1 MKGMKI
7 LKITIQAVLFNVTN
21 EYEKTLNDMMLIFCT
36 AIRYSFKRLLEGYKI
51 GDLEKD
57 VALKYNLNIRQAKD
71 AVESARQTIQSQKE
85 LLKLN
90 CNSYNK
96 KVKRIEKELNNEK
109 LSEKKKNALIK
120 KLEKRIRILNYY
132 QQLIDNNKIPSVIFG
147 TRKIFLRRCKGLI
160 SNEEWKKCRN
170 NRLYS
175 RGDKTKNGN
184 PNLRI
189 IIKNKMTYL
198 EISTLEKTKTNR
210 AIKIQ
215 IPIYLPQKLS
225 KKTGKV
231 NGNNYREMFLC
242 YLETKEAYQ
251 VEILKRNN
259 KYYVHITFEVKE
271 EAPIYT
277 NEEGVIGI
285 DTNPNGFALTY
296 IDNKGNH
303 KWHKY
308 LKQHELLYA
317 RSNRR
322 KNLCGEL
329 VKQVIEIAKTTKCGI
344 AIEDLKFEDD
354 KDVQG
359 KFARVKHQFIYKTL
373 LTMLESACKKE
384 KIEIKK
390 VKPQFTSK
398 IGLYKYC
405 HQYGMDVHNG
415 AAMVIG
421 RRSYKLKEKVPKIL
435 KNKLICNKEEFNKRN
450 EWSKWFIINKI
461 IKGKV
466 GEKPDLWIK
475 NRKQTL
481 GLAS

>member
-1 MKGMKI
+1 MKGMRI
-7 LKITIQAVLFNVTN
+7 VKITIQAVLFNVSE
-21 EYEKTLNDMMLIFCT
+21 EYEETLNNMMLIFCT
-36 AIRYSFKRLLEGYKI
+36 AIRYSFKRLLEGQKP

-57 VALKYNLNIRQAKD
+57 VAFKYKLNIRQAKD

-85 LLKLN
+85 LLKLIHN
-90 CNSYNK
+90 NYNK
-96 KVKRIEKELNNEK
+96 KVNRIEKELRNEK
-109 LSEKKKNALIK
+109 LSAKKRNALIK
-120 KLEKRIRILNYY
+120 KLEKRKRKADYY
-132 QQLIDNNKIPSVIFG
+132 KNLIENNKIPPVTFG
-147 TRKIFLRRCKGLI
+147 TKKMFLRRCKGLI
-160 SNEEWKKCRN
+160 TNEEWKSLRN

-175 RGDKTKNGN
+175 RGDKTKKGN

-189 IIKNKMTYL
+189 ILKNKMTYL

-215 IPIYLPQKLS
+215 IPVYLPHKLS
-225 KKTGKV
+225 KKTGKI
-231 NGNNYREMFLC
+231 NGNNYREMFLNH
-242 YLETKEAYQ
+242 LETNEAYQ
-251 VEILKRNN
+251 VEVIKRNN
-259 KYYVHITFEVKE
+259 KYYVHITFDIKQKL
-271 EAPIYT
+271 PIYT
-277 NEEGVIGI
+277 NKDGVIGI
-285 DTNPNGFALTY
+285 DTNPDGFALTC

-303 KWHKY
+303 IWHKQ

-317 RSNRR
+317 RSNKR

-329 VKQVIEIAKTTKCGI
+329 VKQVIEVAKTNNCGI

-354 KDVQG
+354 KDVQR
-359 KFARVKHQFIYKTL
+359 KFARKKNQFIYKTL
-373 LTMLESACKKE
+373 LTMLESACIRE
-384 KIEIKK
+384 GIEVRK

-421 RRSYKLKEKVPKIL
+421 RRSYRLKEKVPKIL
-435 KNKLICNKEEFNKRN
+435 KNKLIENQEEFNKKN
-450 EWSKWFIINKI
+450 EWSKWSIINKI

-466 GEKPDLWIK
+466 GDKPDSWIK

>member
-7 LKITIQAVLFNVTN
+7 LKITIQAVLFNVSD
-21 EYEKTLNDMMLIFCT
+21 EYTKTLNDMMLIFCT
-36 AIRYSFKRLLEGYKI
+36 SIRYSFKRLLEGHKI

-57 VALKYNLNIRQAKD
+57 VAFKYNLNIRQAKD

-90 CNSYNK
+90 YNNYNK
-96 KVKRIEKELNNEK
+96 KIKSIEKQLNNEK
-109 LSEKKKNALIK
+109 LSEKKQNALIQ
-120 KLEKRIRILNYY
+120 KLNKRNRILNYY
-132 QQLIDNNKIPSVIFG
+132 HQLIDNNKIPSVIFG
-147 TRKIFLRRCKGLI
+147 TKKMFLRRCKGLI
-160 SNEEWKKCRN
+160 SNEEWKSFRN

-198 EISTLEKTKTNR
+198 EVSTLEKTKTNR

-225 KKTGKV
+225 MKTGKV
-231 NGNNYREMFLC
+231 NGNNYREMFLN

-259 KYYVHITFEVKE
+259 KYYVYITFEIKKE
-271 EAPIYT
+271 TPIYT
-277 NEEGVIGI
+277 NQDGVIGV

-308 LKQHELLYA
+308 LKQHEL
-317 RSNRR
+317 
-322 KNLCGEL
+322 
-329 VKQVIEIAKTTKCGI
+329 
-344 AIEDLKFEDD
+344 
-354 KDVQG
+354 
-359 KFARVKHQFIYKTL
+359 
-373 LTMLESACKKE
+373 
-384 KIEIKK
+384 
-390 VKPQFTSK
+390 
-398 IGLYKYC
+398 
-405 HQYGMDVHNG
+405 
-415 AAMVIG
+415 
-421 RRSYKLKEKVPKIL
+421 KEKVPKIL
-435 KNKLICNKEEFNKRN
+435 KNKLIYNKEEFNKKN
-450 EWSKWFIINKI
+450 EWSKWSIINNI

>member
-1 MKGMKI
+1 MKI
-7 LKITIQAVLFNVTN
+7 VRITIQAILFNVSD
-21 EYEKTLNDMMLIFCT
+21 EYEKTLNNMMLIFCT
-36 AIRYSFKRLLEGYKI
+36 AIRYSFKRLLEGQKI

-57 VALKYNLNIRQAKD
+57 VAFKYELNIRQAKD
-71 AVESARQTIQSQKE
+71 AVESARQTIQSQRE

-90 CNSYNK
+90 YNNYNK
-96 KVKRIEKELNNEK
+96 KVKSVEKELNNEN
-109 LSEKKKNALIK
+109 LSEKKRNALIK
-120 KLEKRIRILNYY
+120 KLEKRKRKLDYY
-132 QQLIDNNKIPSVIFG
+132 QELIDNNKIPPVTFG
-147 TRKIFLRRCKGLI
+147 TKKMFLRRCKGLI
-160 SNEEWKKCRN
+160 TNEEWKSCRN
-170 NRLYS
+170 NRIYS
-175 RGDKTKNGN
+175 RGDKTKKGN

-189 IIKNKMTYL
+189 IIKNNMSYL
-198 EISTLEKTKTNR
+198 EISTLTKTETNR

-225 KKTGKV
+225 KKTSKV
-231 NGNNYREMFLC
+231 NGNNYREMLLRH
-242 YLETKEAYQ
+242 LETNDAYQ
-251 VEILKRNN
+251 AEIIKRNN
-259 KYYVHITFEVKE
+259 KYYVHITFDIKQKT
-271 EAPIYT
+271 PIYT
-277 NEEGVIGI
+277 NANGVIGI
-285 DTNPNGFALTY
+285 DTNPDGFALTY
-296 IDNKGNH
+296 MDNKGNH

-329 VKQVIEIAKTTKCGI
+329 VKHAIGIAKTTNCGI

-354 KDVQG
+354 KDVQR
-359 KFARVKHQFIYKTL
+359 KFARTKHQFIYKTL
-373 LTMLESACKKE
+373 LTMLESACKRE
-384 KIEIKK
+384 GIEIRK

-421 RRSYKLKEKVPKIL
+421 RRSYSLKEKVPKIL
-435 KNKLICNKEEFNKRN
+435 RNKLIENKEEFNKKN
-450 EWSKWFIINKI
+450 EWSKWSIINNT

-466 GEKPDLWIK
+466 GDKPDSWIK

-481 GLAS
+481 GLVS